1 MKGSIRS
8 LALLL
13 LVIAVAA
20 RAEPSR
26 GFTQERASVA
36 NPRTLSVDL
45 STNEPP
51 GGSRGAVRLGVF
63 GGELILNEGLM
74 TPLAGQ
80 PDNPRTGS
88 LPGGNDAVYKVRLGS
103 PLLRSGMKLAVYG
116 GMAYNDYT
124 TPTGNNRSNTN
135 VGLGGALTW
144 RLRHWILNFNPQA
157 VADDANNGAVLNLD
171 TGAFYRLD
179 GGGDRGAFELGGEYD
194 YLHSYGDIHADD
206 VLALGVRWLFK
217 RNVTLDFMLLRNN
230 LNGSRARGV
239 PGMMRL
245 NVAF

>member
-1 MKGSIRS
+1 MKRAIPL
-8 LALLL
+8 LALLF
-13 LVIAVAA
+13 LVIAAA
-20 RAEPSR
+20 AQAEPSR
-26 GFTQERASVA
+26 GFTQERAAVA

-45 STNEPP
+45 NTNDSL
-51 GGSRGAVRLGVF
+51 GGTSGAVRMGVF

-80 PDNPRTGS
+80 PDNPVIGR
-88 LPGGNDAVYKVRLGS
+88 LPGGNDAVYKLRLDS
-103 PLLRSGMKLAVYG
+103 PLLGSGMKLAVYG
-116 GMAYNDYT
+116 GVAYNDYT
-124 TPTGNNRSNTN
+124 TPAGNNTSNTN
-135 VGLGGALTW
+135 VGLGSALTW
-144 RLRHWILNFNPQA
+144 RVRHWILNFNPQ
-157 VADDANNGAVLNLD
+157 VVSDDANNGAVLNLD

-179 GGGDRGAFELGGEYD
+179 TRPAWGAFELGGEYD
-194 YLHSYGDIHADD
+194 YIHSYGDINADN
-206 VLALGVRWLFK
+206 VFALGVRWLFK